1 MKTVILI
8 SLGGVFGALLRYTF
22 VLFTQQLLRGD
33 FPYGTLLVNVLGCFA
48 AGAFGARLLTAGT
61 ISEGQRLL
69 LQVGFLGSFTTFSSY
84 IFECL
89 QLCHSA
95 RYGLAFAY
103 AMSSNLLGLVFA
115 FLGFLLFRLPLSAAL
130 SGPQ

>member
-1 MKTVILI
+1 MKTALLI
-8 SLGGVFGALLRYTF
+8 SLGGVCGALLRYAA
-22 VLFTQQLLRGD
+22 VLFTQQLLRGS
-33 FPYGTLLVNVLGCFA
+33 FPYGTLLVNVFGCFA

-61 ISEGQRLL
+61 ITEGQRLL

-89 QLCHSA
+89 QLCHNT
-95 RYGLAFAY
+95 RYGLAFVY

-115 FLGFLLFRLPLSAAL
+115 FLGFLLFRLPITAAF
-130 SGPQ
+130 SGSQ